1 LNEGG
6 EKRHKEIGKTSG
18 KQLMKKTIIWMVIIL
33 LGGLMSVHAA
43 CKTNSVY
50 KNCFVT
56 DVDPDDC
63 LNVRAYPKRQ
73 GPIVGMIPS
82 DGQAVHKLEVAIF
95 PGKSDWFKVCYK
107 DIIGWV
113 NAKYLICRLSPQ
125 AAEKIISHQARE
137 VLLSL
142 ARRDLKQFSKHVH
155 PLKGVRFSP
164 YAYVMPK
171 IDLRIG
177 AKEIEG
183 LFKDKEKK
191 LWGYSDG
198 FADEIRLTFEAYF
211 SKYVYRHDFAK
222 AEQIGYNTAIGG
234 GNTRNN
240 LFEAYPHSIF
250 VEYYLDG
257 LDPRTSGTEWAS
269 LRLVFEELEGK
280 WFVVGVIYSRW
291 TI

>member
-1 LNEGG
+1 
-6 EKRHKEIGKTSG
+6 
-18 KQLMKKTIIWMVIIL
+18 
-33 LGGLMSVHAA
+33 
-43 CKTNSVY
+43 
-50 KNCFVT
+50 
-56 DVDPDDC
+56 
-63 LNVRAYPKRQ
+63 
-73 GPIVGMIPS
+73 
-82 DGQAVHKLEVAIF
+82 LEVAIF

-125 AAEKIISHQARE
+125 AAEKIISHQARD

-164 YAYVMPK
+164 YAAVEPGF
-171 IDLRIG
+171 DLEFD
-177 AKEIEG
+177 AKEIVE

-191 LWGYSDG
+191 LWGHYDG
-198 FADEIRLTFEAYF
+198 SGFEIRLTFEAYY
-211 SKYVYRHDFAK
+211 SKFIYRHDFAK
-222 AEQIGYNTAIGG
+222 AEQIGYNTAIGS
-234 GNTRNN
+234 GNTANN
-240 LFEAYPHSIF
+240 LLEIYPHSIF

-280 WFVVGVIYSRW
+280 WYVVGVIYSRW